1 MATIVSNREA
11 RVVAAVV
18 AEAEI
23 DVEVAETANGAVE
36 TVLKLRE
43 RIAIVV
49 ATTEVPVRIKT
60 ASSSRE
66 KKLTAEEAEAAA
78 ATTASVV
85 AIAVAEV
92 KEVASAAA
100 TVVAATEGAAIVPKR
115 RARLNQLSN
124 NNKLSEHHR
133 LVNSLRSD
141 EMKVTMGHA
150 L

>member
-1 MATIVSNREA
+1 MTTIVSNREA

-60 ASSSRE
+60 ASSSR
-66 KKLTAEEAEAAA
+66 
-78 ATTASVV
+78 
-85 AIAVAEV
+85 
-92 KEVASAAA
+92 
-100 TVVAATEGAAIVPKR
+100 
-115 RARLNQLSN
+115 
-124 NNKLSEHHR
+124 
-133 LVNSLRSD
+133 
-141 EMKVTMGHA
+141 
-150 L
+150 

>member
-1 MATIVSNREA
+1 MTTIVSNREA

-85 AIAVAEV
+85 AIALAEV

-100 TVVAATEGAAIVPKR
+100 TVVAATEGVAIAPKR